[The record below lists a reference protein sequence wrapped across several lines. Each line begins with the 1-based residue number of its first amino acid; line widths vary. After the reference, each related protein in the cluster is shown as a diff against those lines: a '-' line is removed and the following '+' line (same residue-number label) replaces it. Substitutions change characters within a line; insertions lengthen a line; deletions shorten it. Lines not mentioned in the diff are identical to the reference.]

1 MYIDNW
7 RKRITIKCNNK
18 RRMFPDIETSLLY
31 YHSHQNIGVQT
42 Q

>member
-1 MYIDNW
+1 MYNENW
-7 RKRITIKCNNK
+7 KERITIKCNNK
-18 RRMFPDIETSLLY
+18 RRMFPAIGTSLFY